1 MKYLLIMFLLLL
13 FACNRLPHFDIVIHN
28 GTIYDGSGQLP
39 FSGDIGITGDRIV
52 QVSANE
58 NLRGKVE
65 IDATG
70 LAVSPGFINILSW
83 ADESLIEDGRSM
95 SDIKQGIT
103 LEVFGEGVSM
113 GPLNAA
119 MKKERTERQGL
130 IKYDI
135 EWTTLG
141 EFLDD
146 LENRGISCNI
156 ASFVGA
162 TTLRVHEIG
171 YENRPPTPEELARM
185 KNLVRVAMQEGALG
199 VGSSLIYTPAFYAA
213 TEEII
218 ELCKVASEF
227 GGMYISHLRSES
239 NQLLKALDELIRIAS
254 EANLPAEVYHL
265 KAAGKQNYGKLD
277 QVIEKIDEARKQ
289 GLRISTDMYCYTAGA
304 TGLDATMPPWVQ
316 EGGYA
321 VWANRLKNP
330 KIRQKVAAEMRAN
343 TDEWENFFY
352 LTGPEGILL
361 SEFKNPDLRK
371 YIGKTL
377 AEVAKLQGKSPEET
391 AMDLVIEDG
400 SRVEAIYK
408 LMSEE
413 NVRKKI
419 RLPYM
424 SFGSDGASMAAE
436 GVFLQKKPHP
446 RGYGNFAR
454 LLGKYVREEKLI
466 PLEAAI
472 HKLTALT
479 ANKLSIRNRGSLAPG
494 YFADIVIF
502 NPEIIRDNATFENPH
517 QYASGVAHV
526 IVNGVQVIQ
535 YGEHTGAKPGR
546 VVRGPGWLGWERK
559 K

>member
-1 MKYLLIMFLLLL
+1 MKYYLLTFLTILM
-13 FACNRLPHFDIVIHN
+13 ACNNSPQYDIVIHN
-28 GTIYDGSGQLP
+28 GAIYDGSGRAP
-39 FSGDIGITGDRIV
+39 YSGDIGITGDKIAK
-52 QVSANE
+52 VSTNE
-58 NLRGKVE
+58 ILRGKVE

-70 LAVSPGFINILSW
+70 LAVAPGFINILSW

-95 SDIKQGIT
+95 SDIKQGVT

-119 MKKERTERQGL
+119 MKKEMAESQGL

-141 EFLDD
+141 EFLDY
-146 LENRGISCNI
+146 LEHHGVSCNI

-171 YENRPPTPEELARM
+171 YENRPPTAEELARM
-185 KNLVRVAMQEGALG
+185 KDLTRVAMQEGALG
-199 VGSSLIYTPAFYAA
+199 IGSSLIYTPAFYAD
-213 TEEII
+213 TEELI

-227 GGMYISHLRSES
+227 SGMYISHLRSES
-239 NQLLKALDELIRIAS
+239 NQLPEALNELIRIAG

-316 EGGYA
+316 EGGYDA
-321 VWANRLKNP
+321 WANRLKNP
-330 KIRQKVAAEMRAN
+330 DIRRKVAAEMREN

-352 LTGPEGILL
+352 LTGPDGILL

-377 AEVAKLQGKSPEET
+377 AEVAKLRGKSPEET
-391 AMDLVIEDG
+391 AMDLVIADG

-424 SFGSDGASMAAE
+424 SFGSDGGSMAVE

-446 RGYGNFAR
+446 RGFGNFAR
-454 LLGKYVREEKLI
+454 LLGKYVREEKII
-466 PLEAAI
+466 PLETAI
-472 HKLTALT
+472 YKLTALT
-479 ANKLSIRNRGSLAPG
+479 AEKLNIRQRGKLKAG
-494 YFADIVIF
+494 YFADIVVF
-502 NPEIIRDNATFENPH
+502 NPNTIRDKATFENPH
-517 QYASGVAHV
+517 QYAEGVKYV
-526 IVNGVQVIQ
+526 FVNGVPVIKN
-535 YGEHTGAKPGR
+535 GDHTGATPGR
-546 VVRGPGWLGWERK
+546 VVHGPGWLGWASK

>member
-304 TGLDATMPPWVQ
+304 TGLDATTPPWVQ

>member
-304 TGLDATMPPWVQ
+304 TGLDATTPPWVQ

-535 YGEHTGAKPGR
+535 YGEHTGAKPGQ